1 MSLFTKVINKVPR
14 RNAFNLS
21 NENHLTAN
29 FGQLIPVMVKE
40 VIPGDKF
47 KVHTES
53 VVKLAPMQA
62 PAMSRIDVYFHYF
75 FVPNRL
81 VYSNWENFITGGERG
96 QFMPDNPMSPTLTDQ
111 PVAPFFD
118 IVKAAAGGYCVP
130 CSLADYMGIPTLEAP
145 VSVTDLPPINALPFL
160 AYHKIYSDWFRDEML
175 NVNEFQ
181 SYGDGEISQ
190 EFYPALFEIHNR
202 AWKKDYFTSARPDT
216 QLGSPVQIPL
226 SGNITASSPFR
237 FASPLYNG
245 AQPISN
251 VQNASETEDVVV
263 LGEDMK
269 ATELFF
275 KQSQIA
281 PTSTSKIFYADG
293 LSLDEASIDV
303 NSLRRALRLQ
313 AWEEKNMRG
322 GNRYIENIF
331 NHFGVKSSDAR
342 LQRSQFLGGRKI
354 PVVVGEVLQSVD
366 TQYNDSYGQSVMPLG
381 TRGGVAS
388 ASGRSQDIKFFA
400 EEHGFLLCIMSI
412 MPHASYM
419 QGIPRFLGDR
429 WNRFS
434 YAWPEFGNLG
444 EQEVFNWELYLSKL
458 QNSNNDGTFGYQSR
472 YAEMKFGL
480 NEVHGEFKT
489 SLKFW
494 HTAREFGSRPNLNL
508 NFVNMNGYDSDT
520 ADGINRIFAVNSN
533 QLASHF
539 YCHLYNDVKVLRLL
553 PKYGI
558 PSI

>member
-81 VYSNWENFITGGERG
+81 VYNNWENFITGGERG

-118 IVKAAAGGYCVP
+118 IVKAAANGYCVP
-130 CSLADYMGIPTLEAP
+130 SSLADYMGIPTLEAP

-175 NVNEFQ
+175 NVNEFK
-181 SYGDGEISQ
+181 SYGDGEIDS
-190 EFYPALFEIHNR
+190 EFFSSLFEIHNR

-226 SGNITASSPFR
+226 NGNIVSDGYFR
-237 FASPLYNG
+237 FGQKENNSQDSRAYYRMGSQQEEIDGLYVT
-245 AQPISN
+245 PIGS
-251 VQNASETEDVVV
+251 TTTYDVNRNQYYV
-263 LGEDMK
+263 
-269 ATELFF
+269 
-275 KQSQIA
+275 
-281 PTSTSKIFYADG
+281 DG

-313 AWEEKNMRG
+313 VWEEKNMRG

-366 TQYNDSYGQSVMPLG
+366 TQYNDSYGESVMPLG

-419 QGIPRFLGDR
+419 QGIPRYLGDR